1 MIAGHGWYHTR
12 LRHGVP
18 WMPVAAA
25 GFLGLLLALC
35 RILVVTR
42 ALTDTSNRKPEMK
55 AAAATPPP
63 A

>member
-1 MIAGHGWYHTR
+1 
-12 LRHGVP
+12 
-18 WMPVAAA
+18 MPVAAA
-25 GFLGLLLALC
+25 GFLGLLLALG

>member
-1 MIAGHGWYHTR
+1 VIAGHGWYHTR

-35 RILVVTR
+35 RIPVVTR
-42 ALTDTSNRKPEMK
+42 SDGYLE
-55 AAAATPPP
+55 
-63 A
+63 